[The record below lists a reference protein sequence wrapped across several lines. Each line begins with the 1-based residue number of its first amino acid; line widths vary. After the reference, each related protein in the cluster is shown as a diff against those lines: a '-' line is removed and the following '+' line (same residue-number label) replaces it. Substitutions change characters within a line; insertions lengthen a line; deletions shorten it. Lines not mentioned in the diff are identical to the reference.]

1 MKTLTLQ
8 IDEQVSEK
16 FMWLL
21 QHFAASE
28 VKIVELEEGLT
39 DEAYLRNIDGMVDS
53 LQQARQESLQRGVS
67 INQLDW

>member
-8 IDEQVSEK
+8 IDDQVSEK

-28 VKIVELEEGLT
+28 VKIVEL
-39 DEAYLRNIDGMVDS
+39 DETLSDDAYLRSIDGMVES
-53 LQQARQESLQRGVS
+53 LHQARQEPIQQGVS

>member
-8 IDEQVSEK
+8 IDDQVSEK

-21 QHFAASE
+21 QHFAANE
-28 VKIVELEEGLT
+28 VKIVEL
-39 DEAYLRNIDGMVDS
+39 DESLSDDAYLRSIDGMVES
-53 LQQARQESLQRGVS
+53 LQQARQEPQQQGVS